1 VDGSVPAHPRSLT
14 GSPHSPRDFPPTDT
28 TLKGSRATRKRA
40 AHVFPMNDSVTAGFV
55 HLHVHTEFSPLDGM
69 TKIEP
74 ACAKVAA
81 DGQIAL
87 ASTDHGNTSAAWQ
100 LTKYARKHKIKPL
113 VGSEVYLAVSEDWR
127 DEPDRTLKQS
137 VEVDRDDDSAD
148 DDKDATDSAATKKKY
163 YEHLTLFA
171 TTPEGWYNLT
181 SMMDIAEE
189 TGFYSKPRIDYKLL
203 KEHAAGIIVLT
214 GCLGGP
220 LLGPLSRGN
229 EEQARRNLDRIIDAV
244 GRENVY
250 VEVMEHGIPA
260 EQKAVPVLR
269 AIAAEYDLPMV
280 ATNDAHYLDADD
292 AEAHEAWLAVAS
304 GKLLAD
310 PKRYKFHGS
319 GFHLRTEAEMRALNP
334 EQWWQTACDNTVLVA
349 GRFDDNVLPEAKLRL
364 PQFPFPAPFRNE
376 LAYAR
381 HLARQGAM
389 MRYPMQNPD
398 DEWVMARP
406 LAERLN
412 FEIKLIDKQGFLSYF
427 FIVEDLIRWARED
440 GNLPGWDRIEGGILV
455 GPGRGSAAGSAF
467 SYVLGIVDVDPL
479 VHHLLFERFMEDE
492 RSDMPDIDVDFEL
505 QYVERVRAY
514 LAWRW
519 GEANVARIGTHNVA
533 LSKAAI
539 KDAARVLD
547 LTPIGNKL
555 TKVLPLAEG
564 GKPMAFPDLEDLE
577 NGAAEKYRS
586 ELIAA
591 GPDGTRIVSL
601 AKKMAGTLKGEGI
614 HACGI
619 LISTLPLRGLVP
631 LRRDRAKSTGLGLN
645 MITAWDA
652 PDVGD
657 IEDDSEK
664 ENVFGAMKGGV
675 GLLKLDVLSIRNLDI
690 VALAVKYIEETT
702 GEKIDP
708 RFGIPNPDT
717 KGDPRVQ
724 KTYALLKAGRT
735 AGVFQ
740 MDGSGM
746 QKVSRAVGPE
756 SLTDL
761 SAIVAL
767 FRPGPLSAGMDELY
781 AKRKSGE
788 LPVDYDQFTKDPA
801 EQAAIASVLAET
813 YGVWVF
819 QEQLMRL
826 GGVVAGFNGK
836 QRNALRKA
844 VSKKKKDVL
853 AKVSAEFLIGAQQ
866 EHRDTDGNITSIR
879 FSEQTALNLI
889 EAMKGSASYLFNASH
904 SAAYAQ
910 LAFTT
915 AFLKANWPAEYGA
928 AILATTSDKAKRLSA
943 IEALIGEGIEI
954 LPPDVNLSRKVTAP
968 AGDMKVR
975 LGLAEIGGV
984 GTVGEQVVAVREAE
998 GIPFDSLE
1006 SLIYRLTD
1014 TLTSKAASISGIE
1027 GIIDAGATSEFGPRL
1042 GQMMVARALKSK
1054 AMLETPDAEYSV
1066 LELSMRQRAR
1076 IGLAL
1081 GVHPVTFY
1089 KDAILNF
1096 RLPGAENYRG
1106 ETVGEKPISIKR
1118 IPDKDG
1124 AIVHVAGLLSDWTE
1138 SSYSKGQRANVS
1150 LENSGGARI
1159 SGVMWDSDLKKV
1171 DVVPTVGSIV
1181 VLSAKVT
1188 MREREIED
1196 EEGNVTET
1204 VITKELTVRS
1214 VTVIDVD
1221 DRPTGTFMEALAS
1234 KQFSDDSAL
1243 PEIPVLELLKAP
1255 VKPRKSAVKPPSA
1268 QPPKAQQ
1275 SNASHKMPETGP
1287 SPASEPAPEGDAP
1300 AADAEPEPAG
1310 FADADDFISG
1320 DTPPYDIWADG
1331 PTDGT
1336 FEEPFDFGM
1345 TSGLDDAPDA
1355 VTVDVPA
1362 LLAVTA
1368 DVPIPDGLDE
1378 DESVLFAL
1386 LGPPKEPLGFTPSG
1400 AGTPATTTTAPSV
1413 DPKAWR
1419 PRGLFASKA
1428 SAK

>member
-1 VDGSVPAHPRSLT
+1 
-14 GSPHSPRDFPPTDT
+14 
-28 TLKGSRATRKRA
+28 
-40 AHVFPMNDSVTAGFV
+40 MNDSVTAGFV
-55 HLHVHTEFSPLDGM
+55 HLHVHTEFSPTDGM
-69 TKIEP
+69 TKVED

-87 ASTDHGNTSAAWQ
+87 ASTDHGNMSAAWQ
-100 LTKYARKHKIKPL
+100 LARYAKKYGIKPL
-113 VGSEVYLAVSEDWR
+113 IGTEAYLAVMTDWR
-127 DEPDRTLKQS
+127 DEPDRTMKQS
-137 VEVDRDDDSAD
+137 VEVDRDDDGAD
-148 DDKDATDSAATKKKY
+148 NDDSATESSATKQKY
-163 YEHLTLFA
+163 YEHLTIFA
-171 TTPEGWYNLT
+171 TTPQGWYNLS

-189 TGFYSKPRIDYKLL
+189 TGFYSKPRIDFALL
-203 KEHAAGIIVLT
+203 KQYSEGLIVLT

-220 LLGPLSRGN
+220 VLGPLSRGN
-229 EEQARRNLDRIIDAV
+229 EEQARRNLDRIIDSV
-244 GRENVY
+244 GHDNVF
-250 VEVMEHGIPA
+250 VEVMEHGIPS
-260 EQKAVPVLR
+260 EQRAIPALR
-269 AIAAEYDLPMV
+269 ALAAEYDLPLV
-280 ATNDAHYLDADD
+280 ATNDSHYTHEDD
-292 AEAHEAWLAVAS
+292 AEAHEAWLAVS
-304 GKLLAD
+304 SKKLLSD
-310 PKRYKFHGS
+310 PKRFQFHGK
-319 GFHLRTEAEMRALNP
+319 GYHLRTEAEMRAINA
-334 EQWWQTACDNTVLVA
+334 EDWWQKACDNTLLVA
-349 GRFDDNVLPEAKLRL
+349 ARFDDVVLPEPKLRL

-381 HLARQGAM
+381 HLAREGSM
-389 MRYPMQNPD
+389 MRFPMQNQD

-427 FIVEDLIRWARED
+427 FIVQDVINWARND
-440 GNLPGWDRIEGGILV
+440 GNLPGWEHIEGGILV

-479 VHHLLFERFMEDE
+479 VHNLLFERFMEDD
-492 RSDMPDIDVDFEL
+492 RTDMPDIDVDFEL
-505 QYVERVRAY
+505 RYVERVRAY

-586 ELIAA
+586 ELLAA
-591 GPDGTRIVSL
+591 GPDGLRIVNL

-619 LISTLPLRGLVP
+619 LISTLPLRGLIP
-631 LRRDRAKSTGLGLN
+631 LRRDRSKSTGLGLN

-657 IEDDSEK
+657 IESDYG
-664 ENVFGAMKGGV
+664 VLGTMKGGV

-690 VALAVKYIEETT
+690 VATAVKYIEETT

-717 KGDPRVQ
+717 KGDIRVQ

-740 MDGSGM
+740 MDGAGM
-746 QKVSRAVGPE
+746 QKVSRDIGPE

-801 EQAAIASVLAET
+801 EQEAIASVLAET

-853 AKVSAEFLIGAQQ
+853 AKVSEEFLIGAQQ
-866 EHRDTDGNITSIR
+866 EHRDADGNITSIK
-879 FSEQTALNLI
+879 FTEQTALNII

-968 AGDMKVR
+968 AGEMKVR

-984 GTVGEQVVAVREAE
+984 GTVGEQVVDVREAE

-1027 GIIDAGATSEFGPRL
+1027 GIIDAGATSDFGPRL

-1054 AMLETPDAEYSV
+1054 AMLATPDAEYSV

-1096 RLPGAENYRG
+1096 RLPGAEDFRG

-1204 VITKELTVRS
+1204 VVTKELTVRS
-1214 VTVIDVD
+1214 VTVINVD
-1221 DRPTGTFMEALAS
+1221 DRPTGTYMEALAS
-1234 KQFSDDSAL
+1234 KQFSDDAAL
-1243 PEIPVLELLKAP
+1243 PEIPVLELLKLPTKA
-1255 VKPRKSAVKPPSA
+1255 KKSATPPTA
-1268 QPPKAQQ
+1268 QPPGAKPV
-1275 SNASHKMPETGP
+1275 NASHMKPEAG
-1287 SPASEPAPEGDAP
+1287 SPPAPEPSSESEAT
-1300 AADAEPEPAG
+1300 ATDAEPEPAG
-1310 FADADDFISG
+1310 FADDGYFSG
-1320 DTPPYDIWADG
+1320 DTPPSDIWSNGPAEGVLEAPLEGLSEMAFDG
-1331 PTDGT
+1331 GT
-1336 FEEPFDFGM
+1336 FDAPA
-1345 TSGLDDAPDA
+1345 DDAVGEPVA
-1355 VTVDVPA
+1355 A
-1362 LLAVTA
+1362 LVVEVSL
-1368 DVPIPDGLDE
+1368 PEGLDE

-1386 LGPPKEPLGFTPSG
+1386 LGAPKEPVGFTPSG
-1400 AGTPATTTTAPSV
+1400 AGSTAPATADPATTAT
-1413 DPKAWR
+1413 AWR
-1419 PRGLFASKA
+1419 PTGLFAAKVA
-1428 SAK
+1428 S